1 MKYYKIEYETI
12 IPQNYKERLSKKTN
26 FLCSELQS
34 MANVWNDELA
44 ADFAAAEKRKSVG
57 GKK

>member
-1 MKYYKIEYETI
+1 MRNN

-34 MANVWNDELA
+34 MANAWNEELA
-44 ADFAAAEKRKSVG
+44 ADFAAVEKRKSVG